1 MQPEH
6 LDRALAEEFA
16 GEGDI
21 IHRLKVSDPHFRSL
35 MSRNHELWE
44 EIQSIQTGIA
54 PTTDERLE
62 TLEKQRLRILDEIAA
77 AIVAAKR

>member
-1 MQPEH
+1 
-6 LDRALAEEFA
+6 
-16 GEGDI
+16 
-21 IHRLKVSDPHFRSL
+21 

-44 EIQSIQTGIA
+44 EIQSIQNGIA

-77 AIVAAKR
+77 AIAAAKR